1 MIVKTK
7 KTGLKPVTGVA
18 TFLDTINSWVLGHLP
33 QLTGKP
39 YTNIKEAD
47 GTISRLFSASV
58 NPNKLKWHMDD
69 EDRTIKVLGTTN
81 WQFQLEDQLPVP
93 LDQPIFIKRHQ
104 WHRLIKGDGPLMINI
119 TKHARTQT
127 NKT

>member
-1 MIVKTK
+1 
-7 KTGLKPVTGVA
+7 LE
-18 TFLDTINSWVLGHLP
+18 HLL

-39 YTNIKEAD
+39 YTDIKEAD
-47 GTISRLFSASV
+47 GTISRLFPASV

-69 EDRTIKVLGTTN
+69 EDRTIKALGTTN
-81 WQFQLEDQLPVP
+81 WQFQFEDQLPVP
-93 LDQPIFIKRHQ
+93 LNSPIFIKRHQ
-104 WHRLIKGDGPLMINI
+104 WHRLIKGDGSLMINI

>member
-1 MIVKTK
+1 ME
-7 KTGLKPVTGVA
+7 
-18 TFLDTINSWVLGHLP
+18 HLP

-39 YTNIKEAD
+39 YTDIKEAD
-47 GTISRLFSASV
+47 GTISRLFSTSTKPGA
-58 NPNKLKWHMDD
+58 LKWHMDD

-104 WHRLIKGDGPLMINI
+104 WHRLIKGDGPLIVNI
-119 TKHARTQT
+119 TKHE
-127 NKT
+127 